1 MITIDGGTG
10 IIKHNGVEMASQK
23 MVDSWRLSSTLSNNG
38 DNNITANWERKDT
51 QFEKI
56 GTGLSESSGVW
67 TFPTTGK
74 YQITYCGTGTGN
86 SDRYIGVHIY
96 VSEDGGSSY
105 TYRGESYGSA
115 YNSGNTTYT
124 SFTLNT
130 ILDVTDASQFRFYF
144 RASSAGTCNFLGH
157 TSAQINGFTVVRLG
171 DT

>member
-1 MITIDGGTG
+1 MCIRD
-10 IIKHNGVEMASQK
+10 
-23 MVDSWRLSSTLSNNG
+23 R
-38 DNNITANWERKDT
+38 
-51 QFEKI
+51 
-56 GTGLSESSGVW
+56 SESSGVW

-115 YNSGNTTYT
+115 YNSGSTTYT

-130 ILDVTDASQFRFYF
+130 IIDVTNASQFRFYF
-144 RASSAGTCNFLGH
+144 RASSSGTVNFLGH
-157 TSAQINGFTVVRLG
+157 TSAMINGFTVVRLG